1 MRFTLRWFRRVR
13 RVLRRRLGETVYAV
27 VPDPPEAPRPRTL
40 YLVGD
45 TAPWCGVLV
54 CPCGCGD
61 AIHLSL
67 VARDRPSWDAVIDDA
82 DRPTLSPSIHRIV
95 GCRSH
100 FFLRGGR
107 IVWADPTPSSRPNQ
121 KR

>member
-1 MRFTLRWFRRVR
+1 MRFALWCFRRIR

-27 VPDPPEAPRPRTL
+27 VPDPPDAPRPRTL
-40 YLVGD
+40 YLVGE
-45 TAPWCGVLV
+45 TVPWCGVLV

-61 AIHLSL
+61 AIRLSL
-67 VARDRPSWDAVIDDA
+67 VPRDHPSWNAVIGDA
-82 DRPTLSPSIHRIV
+82 DRPTLSPSIHRVV

-107 IVWADPTPSSRPNQ
+107 IVWADPTPRSRRN
-121 KR
+121 RER